1 MLVAAVLAPV
11 GCTGG
16 ADCAMVDC
24 AEPGVDVRWRGD
36 VVPAGATVVVCVDDA
51 CATAADDTGTPGE
64 TSTSAPS
71 TGNPTDVGAT
81 IERGPDGGRISFP
94 SPPGDGA
101 VRVSVEI
108 TPRTGSVQR
117 RSIEA
122 RTGGCCRHLGL
133 TLDDDGLQIAT

>member
-36 VVPAGATVVVCVDDA
+36 VVPSGATVVVCVDDT
-51 CATAADDTGTPGE
+51 CATAVDRATATGE
-64 TSTSAPS
+64 TSTSTAPTS
-71 TGNPTDVGAT
+71 VPAPVGAT
-81 IERGPDGGRISFP
+81 IERGPDGGRILFP
-94 SPPGDGA
+94 SPPGEGA

-108 TPRTGSVQR
+108 TPRAGSVQR

-122 RTGGCCRHLGL
+122 RTGGCCPGLGL
-133 TLDDDGLQIAT
+133 TLDDDGLHAT